1 MFCKSCCSKHQH
13 LSFSGLI
20 YIINNNSGISSVLQF
35 LSPFFLF
42 VSQMGNISFIRWHY
56 WQFLY
61 NKDRYYIAGLN
72 RCYCKKQTK
81 NFFLSV
87 PMRNYSCCLMKIV
100 WCNNPLIYLDT
111 ESIWINIQLG
121 STFILEIMS
130 LTLLIWFI
138 NFIIAYQWG
147 SVIISIRKFHLNIG
161 RFLGNHLE
169 KEHPIL

>member
-1 MFCKSCCSKHQH
+1 MQVLLLKTSTFIIFWPDLHHQQQ
-13 LSFSGLI
+13 LWNIFS
-20 YIINNNSGISSVLQF
+20 STVFVS
-35 LSPFFLF
+35 FLF
-42 VSQMGNISFIRWHY
+42 ICVTNGQYLFHKMTLLTISIQYR
-56 WQFLY
+56 QILY
-61 NKDRYYIAGLN
+61 CCFKQVL
-72 RCYCKKQTK
+72 CKKQTK
-81 NFFLSV
+81 NIFLSM

-147 SVIISIRKFHLNIG
+147 SVIIFIRKFHLNIG